1 MGFNGT
7 CLWNI
12 HGRLWDDH
20 GISWDMNLTEYGIIM
35 VYEWDLTWLALG
47 FLVVYVKN
55 MLEQIASY
63 YTSSICEK

>member
-20 GISWDMNLTEYGIIM
+20 GISWDMNLAEYGIFM
-35 VYEWDLTWLALG
+35 VYEWDLTWLVLG
-47 FLVVYVKN
+47 LLVVYMKN

-63 YTSSICEK
+63 TSSICEK

>member
-1 MGFNGT
+1 
-7 CLWNI
+7 
-12 HGRLWDDH
+12 
-20 GISWDMNLTEYGIIM
+20 
-35 VYEWDLTWLALG
+35 LG